1 MSDIGTDEASEAR
14 GIPEADAAPP
24 SVPRQA
30 PRPVPDSGLRSG
42 GPQDSGNDPAST
54 QVHRPVGA
62 AVGASSGRPSIAN
75 ATRAFESVAA
85 SIPPAEPAIA
95 EPAVARPA
103 VPAPPTRQPLP
114 PSMPRS
120 LPEGSGAVPLGP
132 APGSTVPASLPG
144 GAAGGPGGGGP
155 GATSARAGGSNRP
168 GPPISVPSRVP
179 PPTPIDT
186 PSSAAPATA
195 MVGASRRLEPA
206 PRPASHTFVPKTL
219 TAVTPVTSLASRRII
234 RRVNLWSVL
243 KVSLILYAALFA
255 AFSIAAIVVWKAAN
269 SSGVVTKIEEF
280 IDDLGFTNFEFVGEK
295 LFFNFLLFG
304 VLGAALAVAITLL
317 AAVMYN
323 LISEIVGG
331 IEITV
336 IEQVAFLEEAVVEE
350 IPEDELYEGPEPPRL
365 SLRRLLGRG

>member
-1 MSDIGTDEASEAR
+1 MSDIGTDEASEA
-14 GIPEADAAPP
+14 PVVPDADAAPP
-24 SVPRQA
+24 SVPRQSS
-30 PRPVPDSGLRSG
+30 RPVSDSGVRSG
-42 GPQDSGNDPAST
+42 SPQDFGNDPAST
-54 QVHRPVGA
+54 QVHRPVGT

-85 SIPPAEPAIA
+85 SIPSGEPAAA
-95 EPAVARPA
+95 EPAVARPV
-103 VPAPPTRQPLP
+103 VPAPPSRQPLP

-120 LPEGSGAVPLGP
+120 LPEGSGAGTLGP
-132 APGSTVPASLPG
+132 APGSTVLASLPG
-144 GAAGGPGGGGP
+144 GASGGPAAGGPA
-155 GATSARAGGSNRP
+155 ATSARVGGPNRP
-168 GPPISVPSRVP
+168 GPPTSAPSRVP
-179 PPTPIDT
+179 PPSPIDT
-186 PSSAAPATA
+186 PSSAAPATV
-195 MVGASRRLEPA
+195 MVGASRRLESP

-243 KVSLILYAALFA
+243 KVSVILYAALFA

-295 LFFNFLLFG
+295 IFFNFLLFG
-304 VLGAALAVAITLL
+304 VLGAALAVAVTLL

-323 LISEIVGG
+323 LISEVVGG

-350 IPEDELYEGPEPPRL
+350 IPEYEFDDGPEPPRL